1 MEAESMNKK
10 CKYCLMEGVWWDEEH
25 ECSNKP
31 IPVSEV
37 INNPDHPGHEEIK
50 QLLEDI
56 KAGKVS
62 FS

>member
-1 MEAESMNKK
+1 MENEKK
-10 CKYCLMEGVWWDEEH
+10 CKYCLMVGVWWDEEH

-31 IPVSEV
+31 VPVSEV
-37 INNPDHPGHEEIK
+37 LNNPDHPGHNEIK
-50 QLLEDI
+50 QLIEDI

>member
-1 MEAESMNKK
+1 
-10 CKYCLMEGVWWDEEH
+10 MEGVWWDEEH

-31 IPVSEV
+31 VPVSEV
-37 INNPDHPGHEEIK
+37 LNNQDHPAHADLK